1 MPLSPDFK
9 RAILAQTTGERD
21 VVLFTITHPRWT
33 DTLRLSTDQ
42 TVQNGEDP
50 ETAEPIWGTWSRGEF
65 YRHLPISPTMP
76 SSSDEEAPAGSVS
89 ISNVGNAVS
98 PYLQIV
104 DSTYPRVTVEV
115 VMSSTPDI
123 VEQCWPE
130 LDLTQA
136 SWDQMLADITFGM
149 DTANREPCPWLRF
162 VPAYFYN
169 LTS

>member
-65 YRHLPISPTMP
+65 YRYLPISPTVP
-76 SSSDEEAPAGSVS
+76 SSSDEEAPTGSVS

-115 VMSSTPDI
+115 VSKLPS
-123 VEQCWPE
+123 
-130 LDLTQA
+130 A
-136 SWDQMLADITFGM
+136 FGCISPSCCT
-149 DTANREPCPWLRF
+149 TAIGS
-162 VPAYFYN
+162 
-169 LTS
+169 LTSCTRPSVRAVVAASRASVFRVSED